1 MTQPTTP
8 LHVFRF
14 AVSFREAPLHG
25 GAGGAVELCRGAF
38 SEVTGL
44 EASVEPFTIK
54 EGGRNGNAV
63 HRMGRVSHGTVVL
76 KRGMTTT
83 RDLWTWFSGVTGGSY
98 THRLDVGITLQA
110 HDGTPLMTWNL
121 TRCLPTRFKVADLGA
136 AKGEV
141 GVEELHLV
149 HEGFAEVT
157 P

>member
-14 AVSFREAPLHG
+14 AVSFREAPLKG
-25 GAGGAVELCRGAF
+25 SASGAVELCRGAF

-44 EASVEPFTIK
+44 EASIEPFTIK

-63 HRMGRVSHGTVVL
+63 HRMGRTSHGTVVL

-98 THRLDVGITLQA
+98 THRLDVTITLQG
-110 HDGTPLMTWNL
+110 HDGSPLMSWTL

-136 AKGEV
+136 TKGEV

-149 HEGFAEVT
+149 HEGFAEAQ